1 MDTKLATKQ
10 IRIQQWS
17 EIIHDRKASGLMVD
31 EYCELHSLSRNQY
44 YYWLREIKKQA
55 LDSCAPQLVELK
67 PSAIIEPTLPA
78 QQSGQFTPEMTIN
91 IHGASVCINSATPPE
106 LIARVMGVML
116 NA

>member
-67 PSAIIEPTLPA
+67 PSARRTGRLST
-78 QQSGQFTPEMTIN
+78 QSTELKQVQCLQ
-91 IHGASVCINSATPPE
+91 SCRNS
-106 LIARVMGVML
+106 
-116 NA
+116 